1 MNHKTNDSAN
11 SHPNTDINNKAG
23 NRTHGSQSNWY
34 AKLHPIGTA
43 QQTTKPKRLLNLS
56 IFFRIWLAL
65 ALVLI
70 ICGVV
75 AFTQLFGYVKPT
87 AQQVIEDTLLDTSK
101 LLAASLQIPLSSGQL
116 YDEAYQK
123 RLDAA
128 FVGMP
133 TVDDT
138 QEPEYK
144 NKNYS
149 K

>member
-11 SHPNTDINNKAG
+11 SHPNTHINKAD
-23 NRTHGSQSNWY
+23 NSAHASQSNWY

-101 LLAASLQIPLSSGQL
+101 LLAASLQMPLSSGQL
-116 YDEAYQK
+116 YDEAVSNETRCSIYRCAHDK
-123 RLDAA
+123 
-128 FVGMP
+128 
-133 TVDDT
+133 
-138 QEPEYK
+138 
-144 NKNYS
+144 
-149 K
+149 